1 MTITQ
6 RIDAITRI
14 PPEYRALD
22 LPPPKSVKIELTA
35 RCNYAC
41 SFCASSMK
49 LREKGEMDRGL
60 YERIVWD
67 LRKAGV
73 EELGVFFLG
82 ESFMVPW
89 LPEAISYAKEIGFP
103 YVFCT
108 TNGSLANREKVKACM
123 AAGLD
128 SLKWSFNYSGP
139 EQLHEI
145 ANVKHRYWSA
155 MLDNIIEAYEVRERG
170 GYKCGL
176 YASYIQYDGEQA
188 ERMAESLDL
197 IKPYVDEVYAL
208 PLYNQA
214 SYVTDAEK
222 AKGWKPIPGNV
233 GRADNPAEPLPCWAV
248 FTEGHITW
256 DGKLGACCFSHD
268 SRFDMGDLTQTPF
281 AQAWNSQKFQ
291 ELRSAHLAKDVTGT
305 VCERCVIYE

>member
-14 PPEYRALD
+14 PETHRASH
-22 LPPPKSVKIELTA
+22 LPAPKSVKIELTA

-49 LREKGEMDRGL
+49 LREKGEMDRKL
-60 YERIVWD
+60 YEQIVWD
-67 LRKAGV
+67 LRKSGV

-82 ESFMVPW
+82 ESFMVSW
-89 LPEAISYAKEIGFP
+89 LPDAIRYAKEIGFP
-103 YVFCT
+103 YVFLT
-108 TNGSLANREKVKACM
+108 TNGSLANASKVEACM

-128 SLKWSFNYSGP
+128 SLKWSYNYADSA
-139 EQLHEI
+139 QLHEI
-145 ANVKHRYWSA
+145 ANVKAKYWETVNE
-155 MLDNIIEAYEVRERG
+155 NIKDAWGVRERG
-170 GYKCGL
+170 GYGCGL

-188 ERMAESLDL
+188 ERMAQSLDL
-197 IKPYVDEVYAL
+197 IRPYVDEVYAL

-214 SYVTDAEK
+214 SYVTEAEK
-222 AKGWKPIPGNV
+222 AKGWQPIPGNV

-268 SRFDMGDLTQTPF
+268 QRFDMGDLRQTPF
-281 AQAWNSQKFQ
+281 IEAWNSSKFKA
-291 ELRSAHLAKDVTGT
+291 LREAHLSKDVTGT